1 MVKSLRTRLGQLD
14 HRSWVL
20 TNLFS
25 LQQTSFFLDFLHDGN
40 GPLLSILLVPL
51 FGAPFDSEQMDRWL
65 DFLFLYNPK
74 IQAYFTFDDHACVQ

>member
-1 MVKSLRTRLGQLD
+1 MAKFLRTRLGQLD
-14 HRSWVL
+14 HGSWIS
-20 TNLFS
+20 TKLFS
-25 LQQTSFFLDFLHDGN
+25 LRQTRFLDFLHDGN

-51 FGAPFDSEQMDRWL
+51 FGAPFNSEQMDGWL